1 MEPAPEK
8 LLQAA
13 RTEFLRNGYKKTSV
27 ADIAAAAG
35 LAVGSVYKYYPSKK
49 ELFFDIYFA
58 ENAAVKDQ
66 AARTT
71 DWDQP
76 REAMMHVIHHFAA
89 ATQEN
94 KILQAWDDPKMGP
107 ELHAESLTRCQES
120 DFKTFLAAQVPRWQ
134 EAGQIP
140 PEFSSEFLEELLDT
154 INQIEI
160 FVEARVAIKQL
171 IYEALLEK
179 VFPLAGAGDP
189 SVRRSEQQ

>member
-107 ELHAESLTRCQES
+107 ELHTESLTRCQES
-120 DFKTFLAAQVPRWQ
+120 EFHIGGMSVSGKDLIMLTGGLFLLYKATTELHERIEGHNQFAIADTHKKHSPFWGVVL
-134 EAGQIP
+134 QIIV
-140 PEFSSEFLEELLDT
+140 LD
-154 INQIEI
+154 
-160 FVEARVAIKQL
+160 A
-171 IYEALLEK
+171 
-179 VFPLAGAGDP
+179 VFRLMP
-189 SVRRSEQQ
+189 